1 MLVDNVEHSTFMRD
15 MHDKLLRKKML
26 NCVSLALQ
34 FKTCHFCSSQKSL
47 ACEIND
53 VCNVVAYI
61 TDHEELSC
69 TKIR

>member
-1 MLVDNVEHSTFMRD
+1 
-15 MHDKLLRKKML
+15 ML
-26 NCVSLALQ
+26 NCVSLAIQ

-69 TKIR
+69 TKIRLFYHWIIGQYKVFL

>member
-1 MLVDNVEHSTFMRD
+1 MS
-15 MHDKLLRKKML
+15 
-26 NCVSLALQ
+26 NCVSLAIQ

-69 TKIR
+69 KKIR

>member
-1 MLVDNVEHSTFMRD
+1 
-15 MHDKLLRKKML
+15 ML
-26 NCVSLALQ
+26 NCVSLAIQ

-69 TKIR
+69 TKNSLILSLDHRPVQGVSV